1 MRSVTEV
8 GLQAGCNAWK
18 IVVVNMVDKES
29 MENEDLKGIVLEA
42 FEIVANAE
50 KEISELKNE
59 RYKDQFQLETAYS
72 HIEELRVRLLAA
84 EEEMSYCLEEKE
96 NEIKASSNLFQQSND
111 ENACSRA
118 KGEILLIEREKQIL
132 LLNRKIG

>member
-1 MRSVTEV
+1 
-8 GLQAGCNAWK
+8 
-18 IVVVNMVDKES
+18 MVDKES